1 MQRLESNKISKTC
14 PNIVLIFLSLNI
26 NLKDMATIKIVLR
39 KNKNKDGSYP
49 LVIRVTKDAKTRYI
63 SLGHS
68 VRLEDWNAQTSKV
81 KKSHPNHAR
90 LNNLFAKKLAEATDK
105 MLALETSGKD
115 TSVHVIGKAVKSD
128 REGTFLKQ
136 AAIYLEQLK
145 KAGKFNRYDNDS
157 PKIQRVKEFAGGDI
171 AFSAIDVP
179 FLRKFQAW
187 LKGTRDVTDR
197 TVANHLVIIR
207 SIYNQAIEANLVDRK
222 HYPFGKGRIAIK
234 FPESLKI
241 GLSEE
246 EITAL
251 EQAELPE
258 FQNHARNLFLISFYF
273 AGMRISDVLR
283 LKWSDFQNDRLYYTM
298 GKNTKGGSLKVPMK
312 ALAILNQYKSN
323 DPVHDLI
330 FPDLKSLPDLKHS
343 FDVQR
348 RIKTRVREN
357 NVQLGKIATAL
368 GIKKKLTMHIARH
381 SFAQIASDKIPVQI
395 LQKLYRHSNITTTIG
410 YQSNFTTKDTDDALS
425 SVIG

>member
-1 MQRLESNKISKTC
+1 MASIKVVLRSKTNKEGEH
-14 PNIVLIFLSLNI
+14 PLVLQFI
-26 NLKDMATIKIVLR
+26 KDR
-39 KNKNKDGSYP
+39 KNT
-49 LVIRVTKDAKTRYI
+49 II
-63 SLGHS
+63 SLGHYINKK
-68 VRLEDWNAQTSKV
+68 DWDSMSQRV
-81 KKSHPNHAR
+81 KRTHPNHTR
-90 LNNLFAKKLAEATDK
+90 LNNLILKKLAEANDK
-105 MLALETSGKD
+105 LLELEVSKKD
-115 TSVHVIGKAVKSD
+115 TTAKSIKNTIVAD
-128 REGTFLKQ
+128 KEGTFLKQ

-187 LKGTRDVTDR
+187 LKGTRGVTDR

-298 GKNTKGGSLKVPMK
+298 GKNTKGGSLKVPTK
-312 ALAILNQYKSN
+312 AIAILDQYRTD
-323 DPVHDLI
+323 DPVYDLV
-330 FPDLKSLPDLKHS
+330 FPDLKSLPDLKRS

-368 GIKKKLTMHIARH
+368 NIKKKLTMHIARH

-410 YQSNFTTKDTDDALS
+410 YQSNFTTQHTDDALDKVLGS
-425 SVIG
+425 